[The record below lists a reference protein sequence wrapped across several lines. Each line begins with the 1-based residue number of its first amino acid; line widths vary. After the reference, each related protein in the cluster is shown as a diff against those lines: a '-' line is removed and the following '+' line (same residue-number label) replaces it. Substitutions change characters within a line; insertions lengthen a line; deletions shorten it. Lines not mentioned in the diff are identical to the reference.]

1 MVKKMVQLFFAVIGV
16 VLGYAFCPDL
26 FRVVFHLT
34 YPPFNSK
41 WFGAAL
47 GGSIFV
53 LSTVWLVNY
62 LTTLIKW
69 TEERLQKIPLADI
82 VGGTIGMVFGLLVAY
97 LFAPALRVI
106 PVVGLPLQFFVSL
119 LLAYLGLRI
128 GFTKREDLVSLFAGR
143 LTLKERDKDR
153 KNQYR
158 PGEAKLVDTSVI
170 IDGRIADLVE
180 TGFLDGVLVIPS
192 FVLEELQ
199 HIADSSDV
207 LKRNR
212 GRRGLD
218 VLNRI
223 QKEQKV
229 KVKVMEIDFDD
240 LQEVDS
246 KLVRLAK
253 QLQGKVVTNDFNLNK
268 VCELQGVAV
277 LNINDLANALKPIVL
292 PGEEMNV
299 RILKEGKEMG
309 QGVAYLDDGTMVV
322 VEQGR
327 PFIGQET
334 TIVVTSV
341 LQTPAGRMIF
351 GRPDQRLSGT
361 TTPYPAGSSSSSGS
375 SGNTRTGDSTA
386 SHVSLGGKGGE
397 SPAGGSGSGTPAS
410 LGHKPG
416 DSRTGEPPRSPDES
430 R

>member
-16 VLGYAFCPDL
+16 VLGYAFSPDL
-26 FRVVFHLT
+26 FRIVFHLT
-34 YPPFNSK
+34 YAPFNSK

-62 LTTLIKW
+62 VTALIKW
-69 TEERLQKIPLADI
+69 TEERLQKAPLADI

-97 LFAPALRVI
+97 LFAPELRVI

-143 LTLKERDKDR
+143 LTLKERDKD
-153 KNQYR
+153 KKGGGYR
-158 PGEAKLVDTSVI
+158 PGEAKLLDTSVI
-170 IDGRIADLVE
+170 IDGRIADLVQ

-229 KVKVMEIDFDD
+229 KVKVMEVDFED

-268 VCELQGVAV
+268 VCELQGVPV

-292 PGEEMNV
+292 PGEELTV
-299 RILKEGKEMG
+299 QVIKDGKEYN
-309 QGVAYLDDGTMVV
+309 QGVAYLDDGTMIVI
-322 VEQGR
+322 EGGR
-327 PFIGQET
+327 EYIGAK
-334 TIVVTSV
+334 VDVLVTSV
-341 LQTPAGRMIF
+341 LQTSAGRMIF
-351 GRPDQRLSGT
+351 
-361 TTPYPAGSSSSSGS
+361 A
-375 SGNTRTGDSTA
+375 
-386 SHVSLGGKGGE
+386 
-397 SPAGGSGSGTPAS
+397 
-410 LGHKPG
+410 KPKLL
-416 DSRTGEPPRSPDES
+416 EKAL
-430 R
+430 